1 MFPEKFVKRVFV
13 GAVRRPTFDGLSL
26 ERPFVPPR
34 PRPGERATAHL
45 LTFFYGSLRMR
56 IVVTR
61 AKTDTVR
68 ARCITATPGLFTC
81 TQDENKADWVPL
93 QSGTTFKH

>member
-13 GAVRRPTFDGLSL
+13 GAVRRPTFDGPSFK
-26 ERPFVPPR
+26 RPFVPPR

-45 LTFFYGSLRMR
+45 NRCY
-56 IVVTR
+56 TR
-61 AKTDTVR
+61 KNRHGAR
-68 ARCITATPGLFTC
+68 ALCITATPGLFTC